1 MCASINQCIGMYQVS
16 TGNSVRRAHRVPLT
30 RASPW
35 HHHCCRATV
44 TEVRQRA
51 CSVFHRATVSHGRD
65 EGRARASTYQR
76 LGNHSLQSFIL
87 ALEHPVPQ
95 RNPRFA
101 THHTRAT
108 SATPAKAASYRCIR
122 RRTTRDE
129 HQHHQHAKHEGNRLG
144 ETHSAKLSLLRLVRS
159 LARLLGVMSGAFSC
173 RTNESAGGRYERQRG
188 NNTSNNN
195 AFFALVLE
203 YESSSQSRE
212 SAFCCCRCA
221 TANASSSL
229 LLLLARSRRPLLGWL
244 VALAGTHAS
253 YTPSLATPLQSTV

>member
-1 MCASINQCIGMYQVS
+1 
-16 TGNSVRRAHRVPLT
+16 
-30 RASPW
+30 
-35 HHHCCRATV
+35 
-44 TEVRQRA
+44 
-51 CSVFHRATVSHGRD
+51 VSHGRD

-159 LARLLGVMSGAFSC
+159 LARLLGVMRGAFSC
-173 RTNESAGGRYERQRG
+173 HTNESAGGRYERQRG
-188 NNTSNNN
+188 NNNKQQQR